1 MEARNQEVERLAS
14 ELELKTA
21 QLDASKRQ
29 GARKKQEIKDLRNE
43 LDETKFNIQEL
54 QKEKLRRDEKIQF
67 DAASREQLMREKAEL
82 ALQNN
87 ELLHQLDVIM
97 TQTQTS
103 SIKNEQQVR
112 EALVKADTLERIQ
125 KQKTTETEVLTKEL
139 A

>member
-29 GARKKQEIKDLRNE
+29 GAREKQEIKDLRNE

-112 EALVKADTLERIQ
+112 EALVKADTLERMQ